1 MSFLSKCLI
10 NIKPSP
16 TIAVSMKAADL
27 KAQGKDIISLGMGEP
42 DFDTPQNIKDFA
54 IKAIQNGETKYTAVD
69 GTPALKKAI
78 IAKFKR
84 ENNLDYNSNQISVST
99 GAKQVIYNALIATL
113 NEGDEV
119 LIPAPYWVSYPDMVI
134 LGNGVPVIIESNSKN
149 NFKISPNDLDNK
161 ITPKTKWLILN
172 SPSNP
177 TGTCYSES
185 ELRALADVLLKHP
198 HVHILSDDIYEHLIF
213 ENLKFATI
221 AQIEPKLKD
230 RTLVVNGVSKAYA
243 MTGWRIGYGAGNEK
257 LIKAMGVIQ
266 SQSTSSPSSIGQAA
280 SVEALNG
287 TQDFIKPN
295 ALLFQKRRDLVVKM
309 LNEIDGINCNNPN
322 GAFYVF
328 PSCNGLYGKKTP
340 QGNVI
345 NNDNDFATYLLE
357 EALVAVV
364 PGIAF
369 GAKDFFRISYAA
381 SDDFLLNA
389 MNRISDAC
397 KKLK

>member
-1 MSFLSKCLI
+1 MLER
-10 NIKPSP
+10 
-16 TIAVSMKAADL
+16 TI
-27 KAQGKDIISLGMGEP
+27 
-42 DFDTPQNIKDFA
+42 T
-54 IKAIQNGETKYTAVD
+54 
-69 GTPALKKAI
+69 
-78 IAKFKR
+78 
-84 ENNLDYNSNQISVST
+84 
-99 GAKQVIYNALIATL
+99 
-113 NEGDEV
+113 
-119 LIPAPYWVSYPDMVI
+119 
-134 LGNGVPVIIESNSKN
+134 
-149 NFKISPNDLDNK
+149 
-161 ITPKTKWLILN
+161 
-172 SPSNP
+172 
-177 TGTCYSES
+177 
-185 ELRALADVLLKHP
+185 
-198 HVHILSDDIYEHLIF
+198 
-213 ENLKFATI
+213 
-221 AQIEPKLKD
+221 
-230 RTLVVNGVSKAYA
+230 VNGVAKAFA
-243 MTGWRIGYGAGNEK
+243 MTGWRIGFGAGPEK
-257 LIKAMGVIQ
+257 LIKAMGIIQ